1 MATPSSACPTWLVNL
16 YSAALYLY
24 PKSFREN
31 YREQMLQV
39 FIDRYQGQQKSNP
52 TLFLLDTLSDLGG
65 SMSQEHLFDFS
76 NNGRIK
82 LAMTGLFLALGILML
97 RPILTSILSDGFENI
112 GNTDNKISD
121 RVFQHYA
128 EHEKEVAQD
137 LLLNDNPI
145 KVLAGARLLSEWQ
158 SASFAI
164 SKENFIDLETPI
176 TKTLA
181 ENPDNAVV
189 WLAAYPACVENKDAC
204 DANYVLK
211 HLRIIAP
218 ENSATWLYSAAAA
231 LERGDMDAQA
241 AYLNQAK
248 SSLFF
253 DDGNNALNA
262 SWLYA
267 NVENPYALA
276 WWSFLASKN
285 LKKLEST
292 VLTHDSYVAGCKEAA
307 KSGPGIQQSCIEI
320 AKNIALQASSSLS
333 LRFSAY
339 ALAVRLDDADSTAMH
354 ALLEEQQRAYWHYL
368 YSAENKDVKA
378 LAQAY
383 QDGRQYQYAAKIA
396 EANKQEKYPDVY
408 EF

>member
-1 MATPSSACPTWLVNL
+1 MASQNSRCPSWLINL
-16 YSAALYLY
+16 YSVALYLY
-24 PKSFREN
+24 PKSFQEN
-31 YREQMLQV
+31 YREQMLQA
-39 FIDRYQGQQKSNP
+39 FTDNYRRKQKHNSA
-52 TLFLLDTLSDLGG
+52 LFLFDTLTDLGG
-65 SMSQEHLFDFS
+65 SMSQEHLSDFS

-97 RPILTSILSDGFENI
+97 RPILTSILSDGFESI
-112 GNTDNKISD
+112 GNTDNKISA

-158 SASFAI
+158 SAAFTI

-267 NVENPYALA
+267 DVENPYALP

-292 VLTHDSYVAGCKEAA
+292 ILTRDSYVPGCRKAA
-307 KSGPGIQQSCIEI
+307 KSRPDVKQSCLEI
-320 AKNIALQASSSLS
+320 AKKIALQTSSSLS
-333 LRFSAY
+333 LKFRAY
-339 ALAVRLDDADSTAMH
+339 ALAVELGDSNSNAMLE
-354 ALLEEQQRAYWHYL
+354 LLEEQQQAYGYYL
-368 YSAENKDVKA
+368 YSVENKDIKA
-378 LAQAY
+378 LAKAY
-383 QDGRQYQYAAKIA
+383 QDKRQYEYAAKIA
-396 EANKQEKYPDVY
+396 EANKQKEYPY
-408 EF
+408 MYAF